1 MRLPRLAYEHLLLL
15 ILAIIGLG
23 LAWMLARDNAA
34 PCLELCYD
42 LHTSMVDGTALAP
55 YRWRVLSAGLAQALT
70 LADTPRAVQFAY
82 EVAHALLFPLALL
95 FAYRWLHKFAAPLFA
110 FVGVLLLAVLMP
122 LGMIPYGISLYSVVE
137 LVIVAWG
144 LSLLPNDDWRARL
157 TLAVLVL
164 LGALNRETTALVLVA
179 AYGAWML
186 PRWRERAVFA
196 WGVLYAG
203 LMAVIYVALR
213 RTLGDAPPM
222 YPLNELWT
230 FNTTG
235 MWAAE
240 AIVRN
245 ALISP
250 IWILGAAGFRIASL
264 PLKRL
269 ALVLLVYIP
278 PTLIFGVWAETRLQ
292 WTLWLIAAAW
302 VVVWFQRLTRLPR

>member
-1 MRLPRLAYEHLLLL
+1 MRLPKLTYEHLLLL
-15 ILAIIGLG
+15 ILVMIGLG
-23 LAWMLARDNAA
+23 LAWLLARDNAA
-34 PCLELCYD
+34 SCLELCYE
-42 LHTSMVDGTALAP
+42 LHAGMVEGTALAP
-55 YRWRVLSAGLAQALT
+55 YRWRLLSAGIAQALT

-82 EVAHALLFPLALL
+82 EVAHVFMFPLALL
-95 FAYRWLHKFAAPLFA
+95 FAYRWLRKVAAPLFA
-110 FVGVLLLAVLMP
+110 FVGVLLMAILMP

-144 LSLLPNDDWRARL
+144 LSLLANERINARI
-157 TLAVLVL
+157 TFAALVI

-179 AYGAWML
+179 AYGAWLL

-203 LMAVIYVALR
+203 LTAAIYVALR
-213 RTLGDAPPM
+213 RALGDAPPM
-222 YPLNELWT
+222 YPLDELWT

-250 IWILGAAGFRIASL
+250 IWILGAAGFRYAPP
-264 PLKRL
+264 PLRRL
-269 ALVLLVYIP
+269 ALVLLVYLP
-278 PTLIFGVWAETRLQ
+278 PMAIFGVWAETRLQ
-292 WTLWLIAAAW
+292 WTVWLIAAAW
-302 VVVWFQRLTRLPR
+302 AAVWFQRIARNA